1 MITMIKDN
9 SFIPEGGK
17 EEAEEL
23 QRHFFAREFA
33 AWESTLLDNVR
44 SVRSAPLVFGLAAGS
59 SCLLTG
65 TQGSMPAGSIPQGAE
80 LGPATST

>member
-1 MITMIKDN
+1 MITVTKYN
-9 SFIPEGGK
+9 SLILAGSK

-23 QRHFFAREFA
+23 QRHFFAHEFA
-33 AWESTLLDNVR
+33 GWESTFLDNTL
-44 SVRSAPLVFGLAAGS
+44 SGRSAPLVSGLAAGS

-65 TQGSMPAGSIPQGAE
+65 TQGSMPAGSIPQEAG